1 MLARVG
7 VEEEVDDRAL
17 QPRAQPLIKM
27 EARAADLG
35 GGFGVEDAEVAPDV
49 PVRLRL
55 ERKLRRLAAA
65 AHLQILA
72 VVPADGY
79 ALVGQ
84 VGDGEQHV
92 LQFFF
97 QLGLTRVVL
106 LDAAGSSLS
115 AMSARR
121 APSSATALSTSA
133 E

>member
-1 MLARVG
+1 MSQCA
-7 VEEEVDDRAL
+7 
-17 QPRAQPLIKM
+17 
-27 EARAADLG
+27 
-35 GGFGVEDAEVAPDV
+35 FG
-49 PVRLRL
+49 L

-106 LDAAGSSLS
+106 LDAAGDFLKLLKNRRDVLS
-115 AMSARR
+115 GLFERGDFLVFCVLARLLLLIVGDER
-121 APSSATALSTSA
+121 AAGTVERDGLVHQR